1 MATFRRRKGK
11 WQVQVRVLGAQPL
24 SRTFIRKEEAQRW
37 ALDTEVQIQKG
48 EFQQGLEELKRV
60 TLGDLLVRY
69 RDTITI
75 RKRGHHN
82 EMILINAL
90 LRQSFAV
97 TPLASISAEDF
108 SKYRDERVKTV
119 KPTTVNHDLTLLS
132 HLFQLARRE
141 WGLQVENPLVHIRKA
156 PSDLPR
162 NRRLETGELEALRDA
177 FAKSRNK
184 EVRPVLE
191 FALETAM
198 RRGEILAVQWKDA
211 DLSRRTLHIPVT
223 KTGHART
230 IPLSPRALEV
240 LEGQGDKNLARPF
253 PLTTGAFK
261 LAWQRVVKRS
271 GLKDL
276 HFHDLRHEAI
286 TRFFEL
292 GLSIP
297 EVALISGHRDP
308 RMLFRYTHLRAE
320 DVGKK
325 LSVAL
330 NQSETSGKL

>member
-1 MATFRRRKGK
+1 MATFRRRKNK

-24 SRTFIRKEEAQRW
+24 SKTFIRKEEAQRW

-48 EFQQGLEELKRV
+48 EFQQGLEELKRL

-82 EMILINAL
+82 ETILINAL
-90 LRQSFAV
+90 LRQPFAV

-108 SKYRDERVKTV
+108 TKYRDERVKTV

-141 WGLQVENPLVHIRKA
+141 WGLHVENPLVHIRKA

-162 NRRLETGELEALRDA
+162 NRRLEAGELEALSDA
-177 FAKSRNK
+177 FAKCRNK
-184 EVRPVLE
+184 EIRPVME

-198 RRGEILAVQWKDA
+198 RRGEILAVQWSDV

-230 IPLSPRALEV
+230 IPLTPRALEV
-240 LEGQGDKNLARPF
+240 LQVQVAKNLDRPF
-253 PLTTGAFK
+253 QLTTEAFK
-261 LAWQRVVKRS
+261 LAWQRTVQRS

-286 TRFFEL
+286 TRFFEM

-325 LSVAL
+325 LTAFTNASP
-330 NQSETSGKL
+330 